1 MTRKFLS
8 ALLAGGL
15 VTAPGLAQ
23 SQNGA
28 SVSVQAGPLQG
39 SAGAGQADRAAQNRA
54 VSGRRDADRRCER
67 VTVRSGNGSS
77 SASASASVSSSG
89 GSTALAAGG
98 SPDART
104 EFSDCSP
111 APTETREASSG
122 RGVRHEDRP

>member
-1 MTRKFLS
+1 MTHKILF
-8 ALLAGGL
+8 ALLAGAI
-15 VTAPGLAQ
+15 VMAPGLAQ

-39 SAGAGQADRAAQNRA
+39 SAGAGQTDRAGQNRA
-54 VSGRRDADRRCER
+54 ASARHDTGRQCER

-77 SASASASVSSSG
+77 SASASVSSSG